1 MPEPA
6 AGHPGPHQDLAGYV
20 LGTLDAAESASF
32 ARHVEMCER
41 CRREL
46 EELGW
51 LSTRLADIRPAA
63 DLPAG
68 LRTQTLAAVTK
79 VADRGVGGG
88 RRWPV
93 VAAIALS
100 VVAALAVLAATPPS
114 DAPAPR
120 TIALV
125 APDGGAEP
133 RGSARLQRGPLG
145 IVIRLLVADL
155 PAPARGSFYECWYLA
170 PTDTADR
177 PARVSAGTFLTPA
190 GGRAVVTMV
199 TAADPSRY
207 PGIEVTLEP
216 DDGNPART
224 GTVVLRS
231 RAR

>member
-6 AGHPGPHQDLAGYV
+6 AGHVGPHADLAGYV

-32 ARHVEMCER
+32 THHAEVCDH
-41 CRREL
+41 CRGEL
-46 EELGW
+46 RELGW
-51 LSTRLADIRPAA
+51 LPTRLADIRPAA
-63 DLPAG
+63 DLPEG
-68 LRTQTLAAVTK
+68 LRAQTLAAVTE
-79 VADRGVGGG
+79 VADRGVGGA

-100 VVAALAVLAATPPS
+100 VVAALAVLAATAPS
-114 DAPAPR
+114 VAPAPR

-125 APDGGAEP
+125 APGGGGEP
-133 RGSARLQRGPLG
+133 RGVARLQRGPLG
-145 IVIRLLVADL
+145 IAIRLLVEDL
-155 PAPARGSFYECWYLA
+155 PAPPRGSFYECWYLA
-170 PTDTADR
+170 PSDTAGR

-190 GGRAVVTMV
+190 GGRAVVEMV

-224 GTVVLRS
+224 GPVVLYS